1 MKTSKL
7 KLLTTGSMLT
17 LLIGSPVWADDT
29 EIFFG
34 TSTASS
40 ASAPNIML
48 ILDTSGS
55 MDTNVV
61 STTAYNP
68 ATSYTGDCSSS
79 NVYFKSSGSSL
90 PECESDG
97 TVDNDS
103 YDRNRSY
110 RTLSATTF
118 YCSPATDTGGSFAT
132 AGYYQGA
139 GIRWTAT
146 SVSSISFCDSIIR
159 IFSSSCSFWP
169 MAPKPAAT
177 PLLLSFSIIRSTCLT
192 GRKAANTR
200 PVAVL

>member
-61 STTAYNP
+61 STTAYNQ
-68 ATSYTGDCSSS
+68 ATTYTGNCSSS
-79 NVYFKSSGSSL
+79 NVYFTMAGSR
-90 PECESDG
+90 PECASDG
-97 TVDNDS
+97 TVSNSNRDN
-103 YDRNRSY
+103 DRNRY
-110 RTLSATTF
+110 YGTLSATPF
-118 YCSPATDTGGSFAT
+118 YCSPATNTGGAFAT

-146 SVSSISFCDSIIR
+146 SVSSNSGGSWTTTYAWNSDLYPERRQQRHQSEDYGGER
-159 IFSSSCSFWP
+159 YR
-169 MAPKPAAT
+169 
-177 PLLLSFSIIRSTCLT
+177 LR
-192 GRKAANTR
+192 
-200 PVAVL
+200 